1 MALGGGKGN
10 RCEPAVNG
18 QSPWAVSGHRPH
30 SMAAHLSFWMGYLAS
45 RSLSLS
51 ACLWSYGST
60 D

>member
-1 MALGGGKGN
+1 MALGGGKGK

-18 QSPWAVSGHRPH
+18 QSPWAGGRHRPH
-30 SMAAHLSFWMGYLAS
+30 SMAAHLSLWMGYLAS

-51 ACLWSYGST
+51 ACLWGDGST